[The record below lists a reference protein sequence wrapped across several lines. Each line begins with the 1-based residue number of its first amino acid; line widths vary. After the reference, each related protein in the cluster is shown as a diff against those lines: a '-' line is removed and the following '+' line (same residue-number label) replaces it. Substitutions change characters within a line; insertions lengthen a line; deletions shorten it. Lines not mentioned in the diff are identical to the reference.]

1 MKRFLF
7 VVILILVVK
16 LLFATPVDS
25 TPIRVVQPNGD
36 SITIIQYGDEYGTW
50 YETLDGY
57 VVEKNS
63 SNYWVYVNTN
73 TNGNLVLTNQI
84 VNNTSSPTGINL
96 TNVFN
101 TIENNRINAYRILH
115 GDSIYYPD
123 LEDEETVT
131 ALQQEVEY
139 DTIRA
144 KAPAKNKGTINILT
158 ILIQFQDV
166 KFEQPI
172 AVTQDYFYRL
182 MNEENFIHPNNPNNV
197 TGSVKKYWEDVSYGQ
212 LKINSTIIG
221 PYTVDNNLDYY
232 KTKWNNNNSLDASN
246 TKYLIKEA
254 IKEAAKNINLSIFD
268 NDNNNY
274 ADFVHIIYAGSM
286 ESIWPHSSSI
296 KRIYRD
302 NVWISKYIITSEKEY
317 NKYASIGIICH
328 EMGHAFGAPDF
339 YDRNKKIDGLFNG
352 TGSWDL
358 MANGDKNNNRNSPAH
373 PNPYIKTEIYG
384 WTTAKELSGKN
395 MLDTLRPSELDKN
408 SIYKLSTTTS
418 GEYYLLENRQDKN
431 LHGKGLVIYHVNS
444 NNIGDTYDPSI
455 NIKHPQNMYVVVANN
470 HIEKPTGEG
479 TYGNINSAY
488 ATFKDTCTNNIF
500 FTSQTKPSNCAWN
513 GTPTQNKDVCFIQE
527 IEIDGE
533 KCIKFVL
540 NPEIEGDSILC
551 DSAIYSLQHV
561 PSEATIEWTYTRPSG
576 LLATTV
582 PLTIGSG
589 QGTTA
594 VCYKRGYK
602 LVNDDVDDPI
612 IEPEYPFLPAP
623 TSTRAYVQK
632 PYSGFV
638 TINAKVTFNGNT
650 FTISKEIYM
659 PEKVTIN
666 DVDLSPFGVWY
677 VSTMKSI
684 TLKSPTNEDILE
696 NIRWDVEYP
705 DGSTQ
710 SAYGNSV
717 VVRPSTQ
724 GTLTVTATYI
734 HGCDDEYKTHTKT
747 FSIVSAFNITYTNPA
762 SGSVEINVTNG
773 DATDESSMRTM
784 SANNQQTPYMGAYR
798 VELWHDVYG
807 KVREMDVP
815 ENNPTVTMSLEGVNS
830 GVYVM
835 RLIIDNQVVEAS
847 QLIVK

>member
-84 VNNTSSPTGINL
+84 VNKTSSPTGINL

-328 EMGHAFGAPDF
+328 
-339 YDRNKKIDGLFNG
+339 
-352 TGSWDL
+352 
-358 MANGDKNNNRNSPAH
+358 
-373 PNPYIKTEIYG
+373 
-384 WTTAKELSGKN
+384 
-395 MLDTLRPSELDKN
+395 
-408 SIYKLSTTTS
+408 
-418 GEYYLLENRQDKN
+418 
-431 LHGKGLVIYHVNS
+431 
-444 NNIGDTYDPSI
+444 
-455 NIKHPQNMYVVVANN
+455 
-470 HIEKPTGEG
+470 
-479 TYGNINSAY
+479 
-488 ATFKDTCTNNIF
+488 
-500 FTSQTKPSNCAWN
+500 
-513 GTPTQNKDVCFIQE
+513 
-527 IEIDGE
+527 
-533 KCIKFVL
+533 
-540 NPEIEGDSILC
+540 
-551 DSAIYSLQHV
+551 
-561 PSEATIEWTYTRPSG
+561 
-576 LLATTV
+576 
-582 PLTIGSG
+582 
-589 QGTTA
+589 
-594 VCYKRGYK
+594 
-602 LVNDDVDDPI
+602 
-612 IEPEYPFLPAP
+612 
-623 TSTRAYVQK
+623 
-632 PYSGFV
+632 
-638 TINAKVTFNGNT
+638 
-650 FTISKEIYM
+650 
-659 PEKVTIN
+659 
-666 DVDLSPFGVWY
+666 
-677 VSTMKSI
+677 
-684 TLKSPTNEDILE
+684 
-696 NIRWDVEYP
+696 
-705 DGSTQ
+705 
-710 SAYGNSV
+710 
-717 VVRPSTQ
+717 
-724 GTLTVTATYI
+724 
-734 HGCDDEYKTHTKT
+734 
-747 FSIVSAFNITYTNPA
+747 
-762 SGSVEINVTNG
+762 
-773 DATDESSMRTM
+773 
-784 SANNQQTPYMGAYR
+784 
-798 VELWHDVYG
+798 
-807 KVREMDVP
+807 
-815 ENNPTVTMSLEGVNS
+815 
-830 GVYVM
+830 
-835 RLIIDNQVVEAS
+835 
-847 QLIVK
+847 